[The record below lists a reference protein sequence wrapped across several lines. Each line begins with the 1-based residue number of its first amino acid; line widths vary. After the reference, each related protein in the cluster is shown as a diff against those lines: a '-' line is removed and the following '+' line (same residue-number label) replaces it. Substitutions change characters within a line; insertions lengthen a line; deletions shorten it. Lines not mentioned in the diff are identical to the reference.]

1 MVSVGSVAVEKAT
14 GLKGMVT
21 HLRIESDGSQYLSF
35 QPRGLNP
42 ETGQP
47 VKAMW
52 VVPARLEGGERLP
65 TDSFPVNILGTEV
78 EDDASGFKGTA
89 VALIVHISGCV
100 HIEIQPAGQLA
111 KSGDRISTNDFDVR
125 RLRGPAITP
134 MTDEERAASQ
144 AQTPS
149 PAEVERYEPGGA

>member
-1 MVSVGSVAVEKAT
+1 MVKVGGFAVEKAT
-14 GLKGMVT
+14 GLQGMVT
-21 HLRIESDGSQYLSF
+21 HLRIEPDGSQYLSF

-47 VKAMW
+47 VKSFW
-52 VVPARLEGGERLP
+52 VVPGRLIDGERLAV
-65 TDSFPVNILGTEV
+65 DEFPMDVLGTEV

-100 HIEIQPAGQLA
+100 HVEIQPAGQLA
-111 KSGDRISTNDFDVR
+111 KSGDRITANDFDVR
-125 RLRGPAITP
+125 RLRGPAIAP
-134 MTDEERAASQ
+134 MTAAERAASQ
-144 AQTPS
+144 AQKPS